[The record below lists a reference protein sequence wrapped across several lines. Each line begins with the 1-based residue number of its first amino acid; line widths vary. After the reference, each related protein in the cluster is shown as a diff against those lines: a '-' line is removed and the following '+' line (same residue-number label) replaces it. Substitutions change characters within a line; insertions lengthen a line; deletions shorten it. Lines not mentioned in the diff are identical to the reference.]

1 MQARSADHGTGISFA
16 TTVGIAPSEKFDYW
30 HDVVRRNL
38 VDLDYELVGAAPFE
52 ATFSGVELAGL
63 SVSHIQA
70 TAHNAVRTKDSI
82 SRVDNNS
89 LVFNFVL
96 SGRFSAVQ
104 DGRST
109 MLRAGE
115 ASVCDASRPYSLHFN
130 EPFEIA
136 NIQVPRQAL
145 SRSIG
150 GLSRLM
156 VVNLAKGSQ
165 ILPIAF
171 SYLAHLMERAPML
184 DGTIRAKISQNLVDL
199 LGTMLMEIAQTTP
212 LPLSE
217 YRGLA
222 LIRVKDMVE
231 RNLENCEL
239 DPAMVSR
246 ELKLSTRYINQLF
259 EAEKTSLSR
268 YIWRRRL
275 ERTADNLRDPA
286 LRCRSISL
294 IAMDNGFN
302 DLSHFSKAFRQRFDL
317 SPRAYRNRSIMD
329 S

>member
-1 MQARSADHGTGISFA
+1 MQARSASHGIGTSFA
-16 TTVGIAPSEKFDYW
+16 TTAGVAPREKFDYW
-30 HDVVRRNL
+30 HDVVCRNL
-38 VDLDYELVGAAPFE
+38 VDLDYERVGAGPFE
-52 ATFSGVELAGL
+52 ATFNGVGLTGL

-82 SRVDNNS
+82 SRLDSNS

-96 SGRFSAVQ
+96 SGRLFAEQ
-104 DGRST
+104 DGRT
-109 MLRAGE
+109 TTLRAGE
-115 ASVCDASRPYSLHFN
+115 ASVCDTSRPYFLHFN

-165 ILPIAF
+165 IYPIVF

-184 DGTIRAKISQNLVDL
+184 DGTIREKISQNMVEL
-199 LGTMLMEIAQTTP
+199 LGTLLMEIAQTTP

-217 YRGLA
+217 YRALA

-239 DPAMVSR
+239 DPAMVSK

-275 ERTADNLRDPA
+275 ERTAHNLRDPA

-317 SPRAYRNRSIMD
+317 SPRAYRNKSIMD